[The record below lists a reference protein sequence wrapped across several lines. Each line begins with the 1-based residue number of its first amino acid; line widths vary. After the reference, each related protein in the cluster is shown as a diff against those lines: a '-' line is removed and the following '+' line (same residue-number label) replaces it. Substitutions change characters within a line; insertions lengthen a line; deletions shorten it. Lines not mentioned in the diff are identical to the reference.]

1 MKDWW
6 RERSGWAGFKTKEQA
21 VKTAVAEFIQ
31 RRQRR
36 LILNLSG
43 KIQFDPD
50 WDYKEM
56 RSGSLVSVIVDT
68 CVWSQFLR
76 RNRIQTNP
84 IVVEV

>member
-1 MKDWW
+1 MQRNLKLDEGLV
-6 RERSGWAGFKTKEQA
+6 ERAVRLGRFKTKEQA

-56 RSGSLVSVIVDT
+56 RSGRS
-68 CVWSQFLR
+68 
-76 RNRIQTNP
+76 
-84 IVVEV
+84 